1 MNYRLAWR
9 STIAQ
14 WELQEAKNKLSE
26 VVDKALSDGP
36 QIITKHGVETAV
48 VLSHADYRKLMLNQ
62 QKLSDF
68 FHQTPLV
75 DAELDLTRDTSPTR
89 EDITL

>member
-1 MNYRLAWR
+1 M
-9 STIAQ
+9 
-14 WELQEAKNKLSE
+14 QEAKNKLSE

-68 FHQTPLV
+68 FH
-75 DAELDLTRDTSPTR
+75 
-89 EDITL
+89 